1 MNQHQ
6 MKCCGLD
13 SEWSLDMKGVAVNG
27 GYGNIMYGE
36 RPLSWRHIGERN
48 PDSRLPH
55 HHKHLLKSDNGK
67 QSQ

>member
-13 SEWSLDMKGVAVNG
+13 SQWSLDMKGVAVNG

-36 RPLSWRHIGERN
+36 ALVLTSYR
-48 PDSRLPH
+48 
-55 HHKHLLKSDNGK
+55 
-67 QSQ
+67 

>member
-6 MKCCGLD
+6 MKCCGLE
-13 SEWSLDMKGVAVNG
+13 SQWSLDMKGVAVNG
-27 GYGNIMYGE
+27 GYSNIMYGE
-36 RPLSWRHIGERN
+36 ALVLTSY